1 MTFLTFPAL
10 CDSIG
15 SMRDYHLIRGLN
27 PKKTP
32 LLPLAQYCA
41 AAELADEEMKKALP
55 KAGEAL
61 GVFLAYRLL
70 SLSEGGSGGEEEI
83 FSETPLSS
91 RTLSELIYT
100 GLADADGRLR
110 MEPLHGE
117 AENFIREALKKLL
130 RTLAESAFAAGCR
143 AGFNRPGEL
152 ADHLRDDI
160 GISLSAPLEVLL
172 PAECWQWTVGKIR
185 EKYGA
190 EAELIRAERKR
201 FRRDY
206 DAAKAKKEKD
216 LTERAAALPY
226 EGEPGK
232 YYSQENNREFQ
243 QLKEKYSAEEI
254 GLLLFGGKIRLSSA
268 FRKDYYISRDPQL
281 DKKLYHT
288 ELIPDWH
295 PEKGAAAFR
304 TLAKAY
310 EESIRAEREE
320 AAAEEGGRRQERNRK
335 RRRNAAVRTAIV
347 NSIPDNY
354 IDLFPLARAMKRHFV
369 LHIGP
374 TNSGKTH
381 DAIEALK
388 QAENGIYLGPL
399 RLLAFEQYEALNEAG
414 CPCSLVT
421 GEERIEDPWACYQAS
436 TIEMLNTRTEYA
448 LAVIDEAQMIGDPDR
463 GGAWTS
469 AILGVCAKEVHVCAA
484 PIARKL
490 LIRLIRDCGDSYTVV
505 EHRRMTPLKLEKDPF
520 TLEEDVQPGDALI
533 VFSKKSVHAVGA
545 YLQRHGFR
553 CSVIYGALPYD
564 VRREQARL
572 FARGENEVVVAT
584 DAIGMG
590 MNLPIRRVIF
600 LEQEKYD
607 GISVRPLLTE
617 EIKQI
622 AGRAGRY
629 GIYPEGLVNSTEP
642 KSPIR
647 AGLEGKSETVREAV
661 IAFPESLLGV
671 DAPLSEIIER
681 WGQLEIK
688 PGYTRADSGRM
699 LKLCRMIEPLS
710 EDKSFL
716 YDCISMTFDEEETEL
731 LSVWRVMCAK
741 EAAGEVYD
749 VENALPDGK
758 KIEDSDNMNELEEA
772 FRLCDLLFG
781 YCEKFDHTEWREE
794 IMHRKNRISAK
805 MTEILA
811 RQSLH
816 GRRCA
821 ACGKA
826 MPWNVPYGLC
836 ERCYKL
842 GRGRMLNLPADATRR
857 IRSSRGEDRS
867 QKGRY

>member
-1 MTFLTFPAL
+1 
-10 CDSIG
+10 
-15 SMRDYHLIRGLN
+15 MRDYRLIRGLN

-32 LLPLAQYCA
+32 LRPLAQYCA
-41 AAELADEEMKKALP
+41 AADIADEEIKKALP
-55 KAGEAL
+55 KVREAL

-70 SLSEGGSGGEEEI
+70 SVNIEPEDPAL
-83 FSETPLSS
+83 P
-91 RTLSELIYT
+91 LSELIYV
-100 GLADADGRLR
+100 GLQDAAGQTLT
-110 MEPLHGE
+110 EPMHDE
-117 AENFIREALKKLL
+117 AEDFFREALKKCL
-130 RTLAESAFAAGCR
+130 RTAAETAFAGGCR

-160 GISLSAPLEVLL
+160 SFSLSAPLEVLL
-172 PAECWQWTVGKIR
+172 PAACWQLTLR
-185 EKYGA
+185 ELKERYSAQA
-190 EAELIRAERKR
+190 EEIRAEKKR

-206 DAAKAKKEKD
+206 EAAKAQKEKD

-226 EGEPGK
+226 DGEPGK
-232 YYSQENNREFQ
+232 YYSQENRQEFQ
-243 QLKEKYSAEEI
+243 ALKEKYSAEEI
-254 GLLLFGGKIRLSSA
+254 GLLLFAGKIRLSSA

-281 DKKLYHT
+281 DKKLYRT
-288 ELIPDWH
+288 EITPDWR
-295 PEKGAAAFR
+295 PEKGPADFKAL
-304 TLAKAY
+304 TKAY
-310 EESIRAEREE
+310 EEMIRAEREE
-320 AAAEEGGRRQERNRK
+320 AEAEEGSRKQEKNRK
-335 RRRNAAVRTAIV
+335 KKLSAAVRSAIV
-347 NSIPDNY
+347 NTIPDNY

-388 QAENGIYLGPL
+388 AADNGIYLGPL

-421 GEERIEDPWACYQAS
+421 GEERIEDPWARYQAS
-436 TIEMLNTRTEYA
+436 TIEMLNTRTEYE

-484 PIARKL
+484 PIAKKL

-505 EHRRMTPLKLEKDPF
+505 EHQRMTPLKLEKEPF

-545 YLQRHGFR
+545 FLQRHGFR

-590 MNLPIRRVIF
+590 MNLPIRRVVF
-600 LEQEKYD
+600 LEQEKFD
-607 GISVRPLLTE
+607 GISVRELTAE

-629 GIYPEGLVNSTEP
+629 GIYPEGLVNSTDP
-642 KSPIR
+642 KNPVR
-647 AGLEGKSETVREAV
+647 VGLESRSETVREAV

-671 DAPLSEIIER
+671 EAPLSEIIER
-681 WGQLEIK
+681 WAQLEIK
-688 PGYTRADSGRM
+688 PGYTRADPARM

-710 EDKSFL
+710 DDKHFL

-731 LSVWRVMCAK
+731 VQIWRVMCAK
-741 EAAGEVYD
+741 EAVGEVYD
-749 VENALPDGK
+749 VENALPGEK
-758 KIEDSDNMNELEEA
+758 FINDSDNMNELEEA

-781 YCEKFDHTEWREE
+781 YCEKFGHTEWRDE
-794 IMHRKNRISAK
+794 IMYRKNKISAK

-811 RQSLH
+811 RQSLS

-826 MPWNVPYGLC
+826 LPWNVPYGLC
-836 ERCYKL
+836 ERCFRS
-842 GRGRMLNLPADATRR
+842 GRGRMQSFPGDPGTVRRAATRR
-857 IRSSRGEDRS
+857 GRSSKGEGRS
-867 QKGRY
+867 QKGQY